1 MRPDPYK
8 QKASRRY
15 QAAHKSAQKKNAAEQ
30 PPSTAEKAEPK
41 ASQHQG
47 KYSHRKIQ
55 DNSWRYELSESDD
68 APLDSLEAAEA
79 REDEYVREFLA
90 HLEEKSQR
98 ASSNQSAAYFQ
109 LRDEAAFAD
118 LDTYNEKVWNSLL
131 DVDWDGLVDVAAS
144 TPLRKL
150 IGASDNAVVPEG
162 ILNTLANATRTSLP
176 PCSQQKPARQTNPPG
191 ISSFKLNAADLA
203 PGISS
208 NKPAARQDAPL
219 LAGAKPEVPKQQPPV
234 TKPSV
239 SAQHLSATTAPVPS
253 SAAPKPQ
260 KSTQSVDELE
270 AFLDE
275 IL

>member
-15 QAAHKSAQKKNAAEQ
+15 QATHKSAQKKNTE
-30 PPSTAEKAEPK
+30 PPPTEEKAEPK
-41 ASQHQG
+41 PSQHQG
-47 KYSHRKIQ
+47 KYSRRKIQ
-55 DNSWRYELSESDD
+55 DNSWRYELSEDED

-90 HLEEKSQR
+90 HLEAKSL
-98 ASSNQSAAYFQ
+98 ASNQSAAYFQ
-109 LRDEAAFAD
+109 LRSEAAFAD
-118 LDTYNEKVWNSLL
+118 LDTYNEEVWNSLL

-150 IGASDNAVVPEG
+150 IDAGDNAVVPEG
-162 ILNTLANATRTSLP
+162 ISNTLASTTRASLP
-176 PCSQQKPARQTNPPG
+176 SGAQQMPARQTSSPET
-191 ISSFKLNAADLA
+191 SSFKLSAADLA

-208 NKPAARQDAPL
+208 NKPSSRQATAP
-219 LAGAKPEVPKQQPPV
+219 LAGAKPEAPKQQPSV

-239 SAQHLSATTAPVPS
+239 PNQRLPATTAPGSS
-253 SAAPKPQ
+253 SAALKPQ